1 MNTSEVYRREIEKM
15 CAEMSESQ
23 LQRVLARVQHIW
35 LTNCTP
41 PESRKE
47 GRGMTEQD
55 QFLHSIAKLLARAE
69 NPKIAVQKFVEALKT
84 EKNELKVFEKE
95 QIA

>member
-1 MNTSEVYRREIEKM
+1 M
-15 CAEMSESQ
+15 
-23 LQRVLARVQHIW
+23 
-35 LTNCTP
+35 
-41 PESRKE
+41 
-47 GRGMTEQD
+47 
-55 QFLHSIAKLLARAE
+55 HSIAKLLARAE

>member
-1 MNTSEVYRREIEKM
+1 MANKLHT
-15 CAEMSESQ
+15 
-23 LQRVLARVQHIW
+23 
-35 LTNCTP
+35 

-47 GRGMTEQD
+47 RRGMTEQD

-84 EKNELKVFEKE
+84 EKMN
-95 QIA
+95 